1 MISDR
6 RILRSSSIIEIR
18 SRNDLFFSLIATS
31 NFIPRFQELLQF
43 DIRRGI
49 EKFTFF
55 PPPPPPYILIEFE
68 KVATVEEDSNRF
80 NFISLDPQEAP
91 SERDS
96 IIRVLVFFIS
106 FATLKHARVNR
117 LKKVFFFFLLKKQTE
132 GNQIK
137 HRNNIVKYLH

>member
-6 RILRSSSIIEIR
+6 RILRSSSIVEIR
-18 SRNDLFFSLIATS
+18 SRIYFSLS
-31 NFIPRFQELLQF
+31 LPPCNFISRFQELLEF

-55 PPPPPPYILIEFE
+55 FFFLFLYILIEFE
-68 KVATVEEDSNRF
+68 KVATGGGGWQSVSF
-80 NFISLDPQEAP
+80 PWIPQETF

-106 FATLKHARVNR
+106 FATLKRA
-117 LKKVFFFFLLKKQTE
+117 LE
-132 GNQIK
+132 
-137 HRNNIVKYLH
+137 